1 VQQNGRFAA
10 GTARKIGG
18 GAAPATGMAPR
29 LPLASVRGWLLKGF
43 AVSFTWPLF
52 LALLRGSFRDAAAL
66 VAAIVLLFVAGN
78 LIARGCREEA
88 QNEGRTLALSPLP
101 WRLFGSV
108 AAGVAAFAVSFG
120 PAHDNV
126 AMALLFGVL
135 TGLAC
140 VLTYGL
146 DPRADRA
153 AIEAAAKRAGIKSR
167 DVVTA
172 LEEAHAKVRGIEQ
185 AVAGL
190 RSRELRSRLE
200 RICDQAR
207 AILGQLEQ
215 DPSDL
220 SRARRFL
227 VTYLDGTRDVVGK
240 YAKQQHDVADTPLA
254 ANFRQVL
261 TTVEQV
267 FAEQQ
272 EVLRGNER
280 LDLEVQIEVLETQ
293 LKREGIH

>member
-1 VQQNGRFAA
+1 MQQNGRFAA

-108 AAGVAAFAVSFG
+108 AAGVAAFAVSSG

-185 AVAGL
+185 AAAGL